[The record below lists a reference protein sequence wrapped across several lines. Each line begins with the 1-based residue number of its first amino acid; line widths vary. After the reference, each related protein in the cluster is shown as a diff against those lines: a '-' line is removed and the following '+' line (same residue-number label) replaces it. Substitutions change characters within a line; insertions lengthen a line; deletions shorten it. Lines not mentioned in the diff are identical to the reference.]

1 MFITSPVWVS
11 AIGCVAHGM
20 TALNC
25 AHARFMTHRY
35 ESLTPPAT
43 ASRFM
48 VRVMGS
54 LLVGSIESAPHSEWP
69 AGQGGSRG
77 HA

>member
-1 MFITSPVWVS
+1 
-11 AIGCVAHGM
+11 M

-48 VRVMGS
+48 DG
-54 LLVGSIESAPHSEWP
+54 LGKGL
-69 AGQGGSRG
+69 GQAISGGSRIEDG
-77 HA
+77 ARCKQVPPAPLSQ